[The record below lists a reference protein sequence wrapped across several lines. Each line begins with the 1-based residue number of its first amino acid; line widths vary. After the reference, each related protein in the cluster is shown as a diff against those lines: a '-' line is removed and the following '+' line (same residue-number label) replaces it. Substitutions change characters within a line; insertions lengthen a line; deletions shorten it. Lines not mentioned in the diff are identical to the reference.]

1 MIITRGVLL
10 GSILPNKE
18 FKIIDDMQFKYWGV
32 QSKLKIV
39 FLVELQLAD
48 IRNRLSSSAISLHDV
63 RIF

>member
-18 FKIIDDMQFKYWGV
+18 FKIIDDMQFKYWVV

-39 FLVELQLAD
+39 FLAELQLPD
-48 IRNRLSSSAISLHDV
+48 IRNRLSSSAISLHDASA
-63 RIF
+63 

>member
-18 FKIIDDMQFKYWGV
+18 FKIIDDMQFKYWVV

-48 IRNRLSSSAISLHDV
+48 IRNRLSSSAISLHDASA
-63 RIF
+63 

>member
-18 FKIIDDMQFKYWGV
+18 FKIIDDIQFKYWVV

>member
-1 MIITRGVLL
+1 M

-18 FKIIDDMQFKYWGV
+18 FKIIDDMQFKYWVV

-48 IRNRLSSSAISLHDV
+48 IRNRLSSSAISLHDASAWYEDILV
-63 RIF
+63 S

>member
-18 FKIIDDMQFKYWGV
+18 FKIIDDMQFKYWVV

-39 FLVELQLAD
+39 FLVELQLPD
-48 IRNRLSSSAISLHDV
+48 IRNRLSSSAISLHDASA
-63 RIF
+63 

>member
-18 FKIIDDMQFKYWGV
+18 FKIIDDLQFKYWV

-39 FLVELQLAD
+39 FLVELQLPD
-48 IRNRLSSSAISLHDV
+48 IRNRLSSSAISLHDASA
-63 RIF
+63 

>member
-48 IRNRLSSSAISLHDV
+48 IRNRLSSSAISLHDASA
-63 RIF
+63 